1 MNMNKPEDYYE
12 RLAQEFKKSKEG
24 IEALTKRQNEMKAE
38 LIEALQ
44 ANGYEDDKGHK
55 WYKVGSIE
63 LKYERRV
70 SRSFNAEAAEQWAR
84 EHGLWEDLRKVVEV
98 LDEDKLLGYAWN
110 HKDEE
115 ETIQGFYTEKETW
128 AFKA

>member
-1 MNMNKPEDYYE
+1 MNKPEDYYE
-12 RLAQEFKKSKEG
+12 RLAEEFKKSKEA
-24 IEALTKRQNEMKAE
+24 IDNLTKRQNAMKAE
-38 LIEALQ
+38 LIEAIKG
-44 ANGYEDDKGHK
+44 NGYEDDKGHL
-55 WYKVGSIE
+55 WYKAGSTE

-84 EHGLWEDLRKVVEV
+84 ENGLWEDLKKVVEM

-110 HKDEE
+110 HKEQEDV
-115 ETIQGFYTEKETW
+115 IQGFYVEKETW